1 MSQYQVEKKL
11 PKPSKKMLSIPPEEN
26 KVNSIKKY
34 FVALSRA
41 ETVHPTDGSDIIR
54 RRFSDKCDLGTA
66 DSSNKSRKRIL
77 ETVLHQSEKTWV
89 KNNED

>member
-1 MSQYQVEKKL
+1 
-11 PKPSKKMLSIPPEEN
+11 MLSKPPEEN

-54 RRFSDKCDLGTA
+54 RRFGDKCDLGTE
-66 DSSNKSRKRIL
+66 DSSNKSQKRIL

-89 KNNED
+89 KNNKN